1 MAGKQSI
8 QQPIDRPL
16 AKAYLRE
23 FAGWSTA
30 YPPGLSDPTSL
41 RIMENVQITREGS
54 ARVRPALRSVLPD
67 NTWLDANYDARMV
80 GGFEHFF
87 LNDGRKALL
96 FAARQASGVV
106 SFKAA
111 VYNSATKRFD
121 IGNLTDS
128 IIGFSIPQGEA
139 TLNFSGATTFVRYLQ
154 IDNKIFALS
163 DAGEDLRLFNVGTT
177 KTARKVTPIT
187 VPAWSSSD
195 ILTVLHPT
203 STWINS
209 ASKTT
214 VPTAQTPTTNTLV
227 SSATASNTYTY
238 GFYFTFENEVG
249 ESAASQITQIKAARG
264 WSQWRFFAPDA
275 SGNPTTT
282 AVTDAKMAMDQLV
295 AILPQTV
302 YNAAISQGALK
313 WNLYMFTWSD
323 QDVVPPEGI
332 LVASRQLNV
341 AGVSYATHGW
351 LQNTAAIDISTS
363 SSPLPTAENRY
374 NYSDPSS
381 ASQGL
386 VSGDRIVLV
395 NDKDN
400 GALIRWSSN
409 QVGEYTNFSP
419 SKGGGYKTLTSGN
432 LYIPASVKLWQNPQS
447 VDTIT
452 ILCSGVDGYSTS
464 YYMAPATVN
473 GQSDSTQIMGFEET
487 TATPGTV
494 SPYGVEVLN
503 NALYHPLDTELM
515 KSTAA
520 NYNIN
525 HATMTDDIANKWI
538 ELLNKD
544 NIVSTQHDNR
554 LYYLVHNP
562 DGEALLP
569 GCNGNE
575 VWVLD
580 AGKDQGSW
588 SRWLVQG
595 ISLSKLEI
603 AGKLYVAIARPE
615 SIFVFD
621 ELKIMDDTSASGGTV
636 QKGIPWKL
644 ETNTQGAN
652 KAHDA
657 WAHLQQANV
666 TFGMWRGSI
675 KYGVR
680 GWDLNGR
687 AVEVSKVYHR
697 PLDEGDLANR
707 PLPFD
712 INDFLLIRRDLME
725 WYFFAESITE
735 GTTVKPSHGRISY
748 VQYRFAPISVNV
760 GYEYGSIETFEYG
773 RSSIGATSNTDNGV
787 PQPYIDTRR
796 P

>member
-139 TLNFSGATTFVRYLQ
+139 TLNFSSATTFVRYLQ

-302 YNAAISQGALK
+302 YDAAISQGALK

-525 HATMTDDIANKWI
+525 HSTMTDDIANKWL

-562 DGEALLP
+562 DGEPLLA

-621 ELKIMDDTSASGGTV
+621 ELKITDDTSASGGTV

>member
-1 MAGKQSI
+1 
-8 QQPIDRPL
+8 
-16 AKAYLRE
+16 
-23 FAGWSTA
+23 
-30 YPPGLSDPTSL
+30 
-41 RIMENVQITREGS
+41 
-54 ARVRPALRSVLPD
+54 
-67 NTWLDANYDARMV
+67 
-80 GGFEHFF
+80 
-87 LNDGRKALL
+87 
-96 FAARQASGVV
+96 
-106 SFKAA
+106 
-111 VYNSATKRFD
+111 
-121 IGNLTDS
+121 
-128 IIGFSIPQGEA
+128 
-139 TLNFSGATTFVRYLQ
+139 
-154 IDNKIFALS
+154 
-163 DAGEDLRLFNVGTT
+163 
-177 KTARKVTPIT
+177 
-187 VPAWSSSD
+187 
-195 ILTVLHPT
+195 
-203 STWINS
+203 
-209 ASKTT
+209 
-214 VPTAQTPTTNTLV
+214 
-227 SSATASNTYTY
+227 
-238 GFYFTFENEVG
+238 
-249 ESAASQITQIKAARG
+249 
-264 WSQWRFFAPDA
+264 
-275 SGNPTTT
+275 
-282 AVTDAKMAMDQLV
+282 
-295 AILPQTV
+295 
-302 YNAAISQGALK
+302 
-313 WNLYMFTWSD
+313 
-323 QDVVPPEGI
+323 
-332 LVASRQLNV
+332 
-341 AGVSYATHGW
+341 
-351 LQNTAAIDISTS
+351 
-363 SSPLPTAENRY
+363 
-374 NYSDPSS
+374 
-381 ASQGL
+381 
-386 VSGDRIVLV
+386 
-395 NDKDN
+395 
-400 GALIRWSSN
+400 
-409 QVGEYTNFSP
+409 
-419 SKGGGYKTLTSGN
+419 
-432 LYIPASVKLWQNPQS
+432 
-447 VDTIT
+447 
-452 ILCSGVDGYSTS
+452 
-464 YYMAPATVN
+464 
-473 GQSDSTQIMGFEET
+473 MGFEET
-487 TATPGTV
+487 TATPSTV

-525 HATMTDDIANKWI
+525 HATMTDDIANKWL

-562 DGEALLP
+562 DGEPLLP

-621 ELKIMDDTSASGGTV
+621 ELKITDDTSASGGTV
-636 QKGIPWKL
+636 QKGIKWKL

-697 PLDEGDLANR
+697 PLDESDLANR